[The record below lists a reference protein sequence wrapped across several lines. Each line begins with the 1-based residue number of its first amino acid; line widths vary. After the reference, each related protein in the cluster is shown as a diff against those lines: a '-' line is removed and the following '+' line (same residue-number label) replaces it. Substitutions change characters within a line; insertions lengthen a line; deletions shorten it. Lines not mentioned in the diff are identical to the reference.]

1 MDLCRTGSHH
11 LGFTFLVAGILA
23 GSASDPLTVN
33 GLSAHSTD
41 SVLFKVLLLKA
52 VRTCGELFRLE
63 KAGVKS

>member
-52 VRTCGELFRLE
+52 V
-63 KAGVKS
+63 